1 MVLDSCLYPPNLFF
15 PLEKAASELTP
26 PVIISDQSSQLPQ
39 EVRAEEPPGNSSD
52 KQQLDTEP
60 SQTPEDPAGEEPAPA
75 PDIASS
81 EPLPEASPIEDLVTE
96 KEDIEEPEVAP
107 ETKEEP
113 TDGSST
119 NPESD
124 SDDKSEAVSVAEEPA
139 AVATEPFSSAAPNSA
154 GSDDSSQ
161 SQGSEGNI

>member
-1 MVLDSCLYPPNLFF
+1 M
-15 PLEKAASELTP
+15 
-26 PVIISDQSSQLPQ
+26 
-39 EVRAEEPPGNSSD
+39 
-52 KQQLDTEP
+52 
-60 SQTPEDPAGEEPAPA
+60 
-75 PDIASS
+75 
-81 EPLPEASPIEDLVTE
+81 
-96 KEDIEEPEVAP
+96 AP

-139 AVATEPFSSAAPNSA
+139 AVATEPFSSAAPKSA